1 MARLILPPVT
11 AALLL
16 AGCAAVPNLGPAP
29 QERPAQAY
37 AATSSF
43 DAPAAEWPADQWWK
57 GYGDAQLDALVDE
70 ALAGSPTLVQAQA
83 RLCWARACAART
95 RACAWTRV
103 GEPASASSTRASSWA
118 SP

>member
-29 QERPAQAY
+29 QVRPVQAY

-43 DAPAAEWPADQWWK
+43 DAPAAEWPVDQWWTS
-57 GYGDAQLDALVDE
+57 YGDAQLDTLVDE
-70 ALAGSPTLVQAQA
+70 ALAGSPSLAQAQA
-83 RLCWARACAART
+83 RVRAAQARAQQSRAALL
-95 RACAWTRV
+95 
-103 GEPASASSTRASSWA
+103 PSASLNAQAAQTKQS
-118 SP
+118 